1 MANTRVISFHFN
13 APEARSVSIVGD
25 FNSWS
30 LNAKQLRR
38 RKDGVW
44 WAVLR
49 LSPGV
54 YQYKF
59 VVDGARWEEDPG
71 NPKQVTNEHGTHN
84 SVCEVR

>member
-1 MANTRVISFHFN
+1 
-13 APEARSVSIVGD
+13 
-25 FNSWS
+25 
-30 LNAKQLRR
+30 LRR